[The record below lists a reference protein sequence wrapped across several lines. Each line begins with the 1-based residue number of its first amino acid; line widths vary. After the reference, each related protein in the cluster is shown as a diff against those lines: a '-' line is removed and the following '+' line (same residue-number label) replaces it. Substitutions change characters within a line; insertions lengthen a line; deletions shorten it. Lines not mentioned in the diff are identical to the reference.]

1 MLLERLNVPDD
12 DPGAQSAT
20 GDSQEHL
27 IFMLRTIMGWD
38 RTEKAHRWL
47 GYAQCLG
54 VCLGLWSLEDMKT
67 VNYES

>member
-1 MLLERLNVPDD
+1 
-12 DPGAQSAT
+12 
-20 GDSQEHL
+20 
-27 IFMLRTIMGWD
+27 MLRTIMGWD